1 MNVIRF
7 FIRNARSR
15 LFVAVAAGMISGLS
29 SMVLLALFGTVLKG
43 GSRYS
48 AFTLVWVLLALCLFL
63 PLTRFISEVIIL
75 RLAEAELFNLRM
87 RLSRRILQ
95 SALRHLEILGSEP
108 LMTALTDDI
117 PIIVDALHLIPPL
130 CLNIAIALSGFIYL
144 GWLSWRI
151 LLLVLG
157 FFVLGLLFYELP
169 SRLSLKHF
177 GKARKETEALWGH
190 FKDLTEGVKELKLHS
205 RRRHVFLSQV
215 LRDTAAARSKH
226 MLNAFN
232 FHGMANSLG
241 QMLVFAAIGLILF
254 SSVGR
259 HSGMAVPAGSII
271 TLLYITSAL
280 QFVMNALPSITRADI
295 ALQTLD
301 SLTRQLEGPG
311 VLELQQDVATDVGLR
326 CKRLALKAITHAYHS
341 EQAKEAFTLGPI
353 DMNLKAGE
361 LVLVAGGNGSGKTTL
376 AKIITGLYPA
386 ETGELLLDGQPITD
400 ENREFY
406 RQHFSA
412 IFYDFHLFES
422 LLGLEKP
429 DLDEHARER
438 LARLQLNR
446 VVTIE
451 NGVLSSTQ
459 LSQGQRKRLALLT
472 ATLEDRPIYVFDE
485 WAADQDPEFKE
496 FFYRQLLPE
505 LKAKG
510 KMVLIICHDDHYF
523 DVADRMIKLESGKII
538 YDGLP
543 AAAS

>member
-7 FIRNARSR
+7 FARNARSK
-15 LFVAVAAGMISGLS
+15 LFIAVAAGTISGLS
-29 SMVLLALFGTVLKG
+29 SMVLLALFGAVLKG

-48 AFTLVWVLLALCLFL
+48 AFTLACILLALCLFL
-63 PLTRFISEVIIL
+63 PLTRFISEVILL
-75 RLAEAELFNLRM
+75 RLAQAELFNLRM

-117 PIIVDALHLIPPL
+117 PGIVDALHLIPPL
-130 CLNIAIALSGFIYL
+130 CLNMAIALGGFTYL

-157 FFVLGLLFYELP
+157 FFLLGLLVYDLP
-169 SRLSLKHF
+169 IRLCLKHWD
-177 GKARKETEALWGH
+177 GARDELNVLWGY
-190 FKDLTEGVKELKLHS
+190 FKDLTEGVKEPKLHS

-215 LRDTAAARSKH
+215 LRAPAAARIKH
-226 MLNAFN
+226 LVSAFN
-232 FHGMANSLG
+232 YHGMANSLG
-241 QMLVFAAIGLILF
+241 QMLVFVAIGLILF
-254 SSVGR
+254 SSVRG
-259 HSGMAVPAGSII
+259 HSGIAVPAGSII
-271 TLLYITSAL
+271 TVLYITSAL
-280 QFVMNALPSITRADI
+280 QFVLNVTPALSQADI
-295 ALQTLD
+295 ALQRLD
-301 SLTRQLEGPG
+301 GLTRQLEGPG
-311 VLELQQDVATDVGLR
+311 VPELQQDVATDAGLR
-326 CKRLALKAITHAYHS
+326 CERLTLKAITHAYQS
-341 EQAKEAFTLGPI
+341 KQAKEAFTLGPI
-353 DMNLKAGE
+353 DINLKAGE

-386 ETGELLLDGQPITD
+386 ETGELLLDGRPITD

-412 IFYDFHLFES
+412 IFYDFYLFES

-429 DLDEHARER
+429 DLDERARER

-451 NGVLSSTQ
+451 NGVLSTTQ
-459 LSQGQRKRLALLT
+459 LSHGQRKRLALLT

-485 WAADQDPEFKE
+485 WAADQDPEFKD
-496 FFYRQLLPE
+496 FFYRELLSD

-510 KMVLIICHDDHYF
+510 KLVLIICHDDHYF
-523 DVADRMIKLESGKII
+523 DVADRMIKLESGKVI
-538 YDGLP
+538 YDGVP
-543 AAAS
+543 IAS